1 MKKREQGFFKIF
13 LFSILFS
20 CIGCAS
26 LVDDLAGKGV
36 RLEVHGAP
44 QDQGHW
50 VGTLR
55 DPHDFFKFEFVSLL
69 SKDSDIRKQLS
80 SVKRHDVVRVWG
92 EIIVKAPQKH
102 INVTKLVIEENSE
115 TSYGEAY
122 DRHSVFPKNFPN
134 ERTPFRALV
143 HAINQENK
151 LLVVEYQDVVL
162 PVRLAPGV
170 QLPELYRNDVVEMTA
185 KLASTPE
192 YPKHLRAL
200 SLKKK
205 VAIVDIHGKD
215 IERTGVLVKF
225 PKSSQVIFDVFAVKE
240 DIADGLSRQ
249 YTIVNFEDQ
258 ELFKKIREKLSSF
271 WDAGD
276 ASKIT
281 NGRNKLINPTVVV
294 KIKGKGNVVD
304 PQQANPQILVDH
316 LDDVELVERVN

>member
-1 MKKREQGFFKIF
+1 MKREQGFFKVF

-36 RLEVHGAP
+36 RLEIHGAP

-69 SKDSDIRKQLS
+69 SKDSDIQKQFS
-80 SVKRHDVVRVWG
+80 SIKRHDMVRVWG
-92 EIIVKAPQKH
+92 EIVVKAPQKH
-102 INVTKLVIEENSE
+102 IKVSRLVVEESSS
-115 TSYGEAY
+115 TSYGDTY
-122 DRHSVFPKNFPN
+122 VRHSSFPKNFPD

-143 HAINQENK
+143 HAINQEK
-151 LLVVEYQDVVL
+151 QLLVVEYQDVVI
-162 PVRLAPGV
+162 PVRLAPELE
-170 QLPELYRNDVVEMTA
+170 LPALYRNDVVEMTA
-185 KLASTPE
+185 KLAATPE
-192 YPKHLRAL
+192 YPKHLKAL
-200 SLKKK
+200 SLSKK
-205 VAIVDIHGKD
+205 VSIVELHGKD

-258 ELFKKIREKLSSF
+258 ELFKKIREKLSAF

-276 ASKIT
+276 ASKIE
-281 NGRNKLINPTVVV
+281 NARNKQINPKVVV
-294 KIKGKGNVVD
+294 RIKGKGNVVD
-304 PQQANPQILVDH
+304 PQQANPQILVDK
-316 LDDVELVERVN
+316 LEDVELVTSPN

>member
-1 MKKREQGFFKIF
+1 MKREQGFLKVV

-36 RLEVHGAP
+36 RLEIHGAP

-69 SKDSDIRKQLS
+69 SKDPEIQKQFS
-80 SVKRHDVVRVWG
+80 NIKRHDMVRVWG
-92 EIIVKAPQKH
+92 EIVVKAPQKH
-102 INVTKLVIEENSE
+102 IKVSRLVVEENST
-115 TSYGEAY
+115 TSYGDAY
-122 DRHSVFPKNFPN
+122 IRHSSFPKNFPD
-134 ERTPFRALV
+134 ERTPFSALV
-143 HAINQENK
+143 HAINQEK
-151 LLVVEYQDVVL
+151 QLLVVEYQDVVI
-162 PVRLAPGV
+162 PVRLAPELE
-170 QLPELYRNDVVEMTA
+170 LPVLYRNDIVEMTA

-192 YPKHLRAL
+192 YPKHLKAL
-200 SLKKK
+200 SLTKK
-205 VAIVDIHGKD
+205 VSIVDLHGKD

-258 ELFKKIREKLSSF
+258 ELFKKIREKLATF

-276 ASKIT
+276 ASKIE
-281 NGRNKLINPTVVV
+281 NARNKLINPNVVV
-294 KIKGKGNVVD
+294 RIKGKGNVVD
-304 PQQANPQILVDH
+304 PQQANPQILVDK
-316 LDDVELVERVN
+316 LEDVELVASPN